1 MFISNYE
8 KEQMRVAIRTLEAQ
22 MVHVLDELN
31 ALKATKVVNK
41 VVKKKPAPIFRTAEA
56 PWGYKLDGT
65 PKKRPGKP
73 YPPKK
78 EIKNEQPLPV

>member
-22 MVHVLDELN
+22 MVHVLDELK

-65 PKKRPGKP
+65 PRKRPGRDPQKLN
-73 YPPKK
+73 
-78 EIKNEQPLPV
+78 EVKNEQPLSV

>member
-22 MVHVLDELN
+22 MVHVLDELK

-56 PWGYKLDGT
+56 PWGYKLNGT
-65 PKKRPGKP
+65 PRKRPGRPDKAN
-73 YPPKK
+73 K
-78 EIKNEQPLPV
+78 ETQA

>member
-22 MVHVLDELN
+22 MVHVLDELK
-31 ALKATKVVNK
+31 ALKATKIVNK

-73 YPPKK
+73 YPPRE
-78 EIKNEQPLPV
+78 EIKNEQP

>member
-22 MVHVLDELN
+22 MVHVLDELK

>member
-1 MFISNYE
+1 VFISNYE

-22 MVHVLDELN
+22 MVHVLDELK